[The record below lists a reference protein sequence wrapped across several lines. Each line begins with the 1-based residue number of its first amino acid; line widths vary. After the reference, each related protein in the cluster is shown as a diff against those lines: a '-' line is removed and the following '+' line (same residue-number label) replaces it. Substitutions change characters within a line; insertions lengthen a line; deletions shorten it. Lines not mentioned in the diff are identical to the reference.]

1 MYKILLDGWHECLNY
16 ISHAARFSEMKKK
29 KIKNTF
35 VNLICT
41 NMDNKEENKDK
52 ILK

>member
-1 MYKILLDGWHECLNY
+1 MYKILLDGWQEFLNY
-16 ISHAARFSEMKKK
+16 ISHAARFSEMKK

-52 ILK
+52 MLK